1 MPYLGNNCIL
11 HRARARPEHLL
22 HVNALHSWGGGEESS
37 LFRARDHTGSILNL
51 FVFNQSIY
59 SDVKDVSAPF
69 LPSFR
74 KVIAT
79 YFFLALF
86 LFLVFLNCLPLPEG
100 KGALQ
105 LLKKVATGF
114 YSERIGKQGRQVSD
128 TKTCNR
134 SQACCRR
141 ASCWRHTCA
150 HSTTYTSFNTLAVLF
165 LSAGFFKMMDTN
177 PGVSCCLPLL
187 DTSAFPHTS
196 NPSCCLEK

>member
-86 LFLVFLNCLPLPEG
+86 LFLVFLNGLPLPEG

-114 YSERIGKQGRQVSD
+114 YSERIGKQGRLTLKHVTGLKLAAVVLPAGDTPVLTPQLTHHLIHLLPCFCQLVS
-128 TKTCNR
+128 
-134 SQACCRR
+134 S
-141 ASCWRHTCA
+141 S
-150 HSTTYTSFNTLAVLF
+150 
-165 LSAGFFKMMDTN
+165 
-177 PGVSCCLPLL
+177 
-187 DTSAFPHTS
+187 
-196 NPSCCLEK
+196 